1 MFRQRTKKGSD
12 MSRMDKKEKKQMEM
26 EQQAREEALEE
37 ELEAE
42 LPVQEAQPQEALPAA
57 PTQEELD
64 AAKAQAEEYLT
75 LAQRVQADFDNF
87 RRRNESV
94 RADAYNEGIRSLAA
108 VLLPVMDNLE
118 RAVDAAKDS
127 PDAQLRE
134 GVGLVLRQL
143 SEVFQKQGITPID
156 RLGEKFD
163 PNLENALM
171 QGTAEDG
178 NGAVFDFFRRYRI
191 NSSGQIGFILSS
203 VTDDYDFIQRF
214 RVFGHLDID
223 RLLFVYFDRFLQIS
237 DIGKHKS
244 DTRCGFDRRVS
255 VDVGHR
261 VSMPFRSDVYADE
274 RHTFLIGNLPY
285 DCKSLVV
292 FCTVSFG

>member
-1 MFRQRTKKGSD
+1 MFRQRKKKGSD

-42 LPVQEAQPQEALPAA
+42 LPVQEAQPQEAQPAA

-75 LAQRVQADFDNF
+75 LDQRVQADL
-87 RRRNESV
+87 SIL
-94 RADAYNEGIRSLAA
+94 RAAAYNEGIRSLAA

-178 NGAVFDFFRRYRI
+178 EPGTVCQVFQKGY
-191 NSSGQIGFILSS
+191 QL
-203 VTDDYDFIQRF
+203 
-214 RVFGHLDID
+214 
-223 RLLFVYFDRFLQIS
+223 
-237 DIGKHKS
+237 GKY
-244 DTRCGFDRRVS
+244 VL
-255 VDVGHR
+255 
-261 VSMPFRSDVYADE
+261 
-274 RHTFLIGNLPY
+274 RHAMV
-285 DCKSLVV
+285 KVV
-292 FCTVSFG
+292 PD

>member
-1 MFRQRTKKGSD
+1 
-12 MSRMDKKEKKQMEM
+12 MSRMDKREKMQMEM
-26 EQQAREEALEE
+26 EQQAWADAQDAQAPDQEEQA
-37 ELEAE
+37 
-42 LPVQEAQPQEALPAA
+42 AQDAPAA

-64 AAKAQAEEYLT
+64 AARAQAEEYLN

-118 RAVDAAKDS
+118 RAVDAAKES
-127 PDAQLRE
+127 PDAQLKE

-143 SEVFQKQGITPID
+143 SDVFQKQGITPID

-178 NGAVFDFFRRYRI
+178 EPGTVCQVFQKGY
-191 NSSGQIGFILSS
+191 QL
-203 VTDDYDFIQRF
+203 
-214 RVFGHLDID
+214 
-223 RLLFVYFDRFLQIS
+223 
-237 DIGKHKS
+237 GKY
-244 DTRCGFDRRVS
+244 VL
-255 VDVGHR
+255 
-261 VSMPFRSDVYADE
+261 
-274 RHTFLIGNLPY
+274 RHAMV
-285 DCKSLVV
+285 KVV
-292 FCTVSFG
+292 PD